1 MSEKRL
7 TGYQNDNLLFWLEDP
22 DPADTSQDSVV
33 QPEEMA
39 NPAAQSILQDEQVRR
54 SLAPVTSSRSK
65 SWRRNL

>member
-1 MSEKRL
+1 M
-7 TGYQNDNLLFWLEDP
+7 FWLEDP